1 MNGAM
6 EDIIKRIID
15 LEHNAQNQISL
26 GETEAE
32 KILKSGLEECRM
44 MEAQIL
50 EMAENKIKQIQSKSI
65 RDKEDRIIRIYED
78 TAIKMR
84 LMEENAEQNQQQ
96 WEDEIFNRIIRG
108 E

>member
-32 KILKSGLEECRM
+32 KILQSGLEE
-44 MEAQIL
+44 
-50 EMAENKIKQIQSKSI
+50 
-65 RDKEDRIIRIYED
+65 
-78 TAIKMR
+78 
-84 LMEENAEQNQQQ
+84 
-96 WEDEIFNRIIRG
+96 
-108 E
+108 

>member
-1 MNGAM
+1 
-6 EDIIKRIID
+6 
-15 LEHNAQNQISL
+15 
-26 GETEAE
+26 
-32 KILKSGLEECRM
+32 M

-84 LMEENAEQNQQQ
+84 LMEEKRGNQHQ